1 MRFFTLPAPID
12 VQTEDDFQEFI
23 QTLQA
28 RPKTWEGRIALD
40 TETAKGISIVDNH
53 VVVWSVSDGENRWQL
68 WPEHLWHPSFIALWE
83 DPEIYWVMQNAKF
96 DMHQLHLMG
105 LPELGGKP
113 IDTISMGFLH
123 DENGSSLG
131 MEEMA
136 AKYLGV
142 KMKKFQTVFGKVK
155 KGQTSEEVMLN
166 APPGTLLEY
175 STEDAYITWH
185 LSERISEELVDIP
198 FYDRCEHFHNAFDYL
213 VRVESPFTKCL
224 WRMERRGISVD
235 VDKIYEYKES
245 LEEEINDLE
254 ADMLREV
261 GDPSINLNSPKQL
274 SHYFFDVLKLKPK
287 GKPTSTGKPALNK
300 DTLPLYAESGV
311 KIAKLLLEYRKR
323 TKILSTY
330 VLGTFIRDRT
340 PEDRVH
346 CRFNQHGTVTG
357 RLSSS
362 NPNLQNIPKVYEC
375 REIFIPDEGYSLG
388 CYDYGQLELRILGHF
403 SGDDN
408 LNIAFTT
415 GRDLH
420 AHTASLMLGC
430 SYDEIKAAKLWDDVK
445 VPKEER
451 LAVCIDLLGDA
462 AIAITEEWDRDPSGM
477 NALIDAR
484 SAAKTINFGILYGMS
499 PNKLSKTLDIS
510 KEQAQEYM
518 DGWFASYP
526 QAAAFIRQQVVEAEE
541 TVYHEVRSIQ
551 GRYRRL
557 PRITSKDWGTRSRE
571 ERLAVNSSIQGSG
584 GDIAKMAMIWLDRH
598 PLLGGDSLY
607 GGEYGVELL
616 LQVHD
621 EIVVQCP
628 DEYRDV
634 VDDMIREGMASPP
647 FIDITVPLT
656 VDGGFARHWGDAK

>member
-1 MRFFTLPAPID
+1 MRFFTLPKAID
-12 VQTEDDFQEFI
+12 VQTDIEFKDFI
-23 QTLQA
+23 HIMNS
-28 RPKTWEGRIALD
+28 RPKTWEGRVALD

-53 VVVWSVSDGENRWQL
+53 VVVWSVSDGQDRWQL
-68 WPEHLWHPSFIALWE
+68 WPEHLWHPDFIALWE
-83 DPEIYWVMQNAKF
+83 DPERYWVMQNAKF
-96 DMHQLHLMG
+96 DMHQLFLMG

-113 IDTISMGFLH
+113 IDCISMGFLH

-142 KMKKFQTVFGKVK
+142 KMKKFKTVFGKVG
-155 KGQTSEEVMLN
+155 KGISSEEAMLN
-166 APPGTLLEY
+166 ADPNTLLEY

-185 LSERISEELVDIP
+185 LSERISEELVEIP
-198 FYDRCEHFHNAFDYL
+198 FYDRCEYFYNAFEYL
-213 VRVESPFTKCL
+213 LKVESPFTKCL

-235 VDKIYEYKES
+235 VPKIYQYKEK
-245 LEEEINDLE
+245 LETEIDTLE
-254 ADMLREV
+254 MGMIREV
-261 GDPSINLNSPKQL
+261 GRPDFNFNSNKQL
-274 SHYFFDVLKLKPK
+274 SHYFFNILGLKPK
-287 GKPTSTGKPALNK
+287 GKPTSTGKPALNQS
-300 DTLPLYAESGV
+300 TLPIYAENGV
-311 KIAKLLLEYRKR
+311 KLAQYLLDFRAR
-323 TKILSTY
+323 TKVLSTY
-330 VLGTFIRDRT
+330 VMGTFIRDRS

-362 NPNLQNIPKVYEC
+362 KPNLQNIPKVYEC

-403 SGDDN
+403 SGDEN

-430 SYDEIKAAKLWDDVK
+430 EYNEIKAAKLWDDVK
-445 VPKEER
+445 ISREDR
-451 LAVCIDLLGDA
+451 LNTCRELLGDRA
-462 AIAITEEWDRDPSGM
+462 DSVTDNWDKDPTEM
-477 NALIDAR
+477 NALISAR

-499 PNKLSKTLDIS
+499 PNKLSRTLDIT
-510 KEQAQEYM
+510 KELAQEYM

-526 QAAAFIRQQVVEAEE
+526 QAASFIRQQVVEAEE
-541 TVYHEVRSIQ
+541 TLYHEVRSIQ

-557 PRITSKDWGTRSRE
+557 PRITSTDWGTRSRE

-584 GDIAKMAMIWLDRH
+584 GDIAKMAMIWVDQH

-616 LQVHD
+616 IQVHD
-621 EIVVQCP
+621 EIVLQCP
-628 DEYRDV
+628 DHHKTI
-634 VDDMIREGMASPP
+634 VDSMIREGMAHPP
-647 FIDITVPLT
+647 CIDINVPLT

>member
-1 MRFFTLPAPID
+1 MRFFTLPTPID
-12 VQTEDDFQEFI
+12 VRDDEAFQSFI
-23 QTLQA
+23 EVISS
-28 RPKTWEGRIALD
+28 RPKTWEGRISLD
-40 TETAKGISIVDNH
+40 TETSNGLSIVDNH

-68 WPEHLWHPSFIALWE
+68 WPEHLWHPHFIALWE
-83 DPEIYWVMQNAKF
+83 DPERYWVMQNAKF

-113 IDTISMGFLH
+113 VDTISMGFLS
-123 DENGSSLG
+123 DENGASLG

-136 AKYLGV
+136 ARYLGV
-142 KMKKFQTVFGKVK
+142 KMKKFKTVFGKVG

-166 APPGTLLEY
+166 APPETLLEY

-185 LSERISEELVDIP
+185 LSERICEELVELP
-198 FYDRCEHFHNAFDYL
+198 FYDRCEHFYNAFDYL
-213 VRVESPFTKCL
+213 LRVESPFTKCL

-235 VDKIYEYKES
+235 VPKIHNYKEI
-245 LEEEINDLE
+245 LEKQLE
-254 ADMLREV
+254 DVELEMIRET
-261 GDPSINLNSPKQL
+261 GDPSLNFDSSVQMKK
-274 SHYFFDVLKLKPK
+274 HFFETLKLKPK
-287 GKPTSTGKPALNK
+287 GRPTPTGKPALDQN
-300 DTLPLYAESGV
+300 TLPLFADAGV
-311 KIAKLLLEYRKR
+311 PIAKLLLDYRKYK
-323 TKILSTY
+323 KIHSTY
-330 VLGTFIRDRT
+330 VMGTFTRDRT
-340 PEDRVH
+340 SEDRVH
-346 CRFNQHGTVTG
+346 CNFNQHGTVTG

-362 NPNLQNIPKVYEC
+362 KPNLQQIPKVYEC
-375 REIFIPDEGYSLG
+375 REIFIPDNGCLLG

-408 LNIAFTT
+408 LNHAFIT

-420 AHTASLMLGC
+420 AHTASLMLGV

-445 VPKEER
+445 IPKDER
-451 LAVCIDLLGDA
+451 LAQCRELLGSEADQ
-462 AIAITEEWDRDPSGM
+462 ITASWDIDPKPM
-477 NALIDAR
+477 HALIDAR

-510 KEQAQEYM
+510 KDLAQEYM
-518 DGWFASYP
+518 DGWFDSYP
-526 QAAAFIRQQVVEAEE
+526 QASAFIRQQVVEAEE
-541 TVYHEVRSIQ
+541 TTYHEVRSIQ

-557 PRITSKDWGTRSRE
+557 PRITSTDWGTRSRE

-584 GDIAKMAMIWLDRH
+584 GDIAKMAMIWIDQH

-616 LQVHD
+616 MQIHD

-628 DEYRDV
+628 EEYCET
-634 VDDMIREGMASPP
+634 VDSMIREGMARPP
-647 FIDITVPLT
+647 YIDINVPLT